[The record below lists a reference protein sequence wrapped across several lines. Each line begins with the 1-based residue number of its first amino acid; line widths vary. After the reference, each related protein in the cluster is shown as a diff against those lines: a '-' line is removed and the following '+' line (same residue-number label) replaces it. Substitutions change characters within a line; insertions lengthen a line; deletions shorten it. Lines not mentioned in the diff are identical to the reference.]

1 MRFWV
6 TFIAAVLCATCVGAA
21 TASEPLSTAGTK
33 LASVRVLDCDRA
45 GQEALFRGAVRRVPG
60 TRRMAIRFTLLQR
73 DPGDRFRVV
82 RARGLARWKKS
93 RIGVRRFA
101 HRQRVRGLSN
111 GSDYRVRV
119 DYRWL
124 SGNGRVLRKRRLSSR
139 TCSLAVLPN
148 LRVRGIESTPEGTG
162 ARYAIGVENAGES
175 DSPETSVRLGVD
187 GSGQGFATVPPLAP
201 GESVAVSVSGRS
213 CLARVRAVVDPAQG
227 VRESS
232 EGDNVLAHG
241 CP

>member
-1 MRFWV
+1 MRFHII
-6 TFIAAVLCATCVGAA
+6 FIAAVLCASCVGAA
-21 TASEPLSTAGTK
+21 TASQPLSTAGTK
-33 LASVRVLDCDRA
+33 RASVRVLDCDRA
-45 GQEALFRGAVRRVPG
+45 GQEALFRAAMRRIAG
-60 TRRMAIRFTLLQR
+60 TRRMAIRFTLLER
-73 DPGDRFRVV
+73 DPGDRFRRI
-82 RARGLARWKKS
+82 RAPGLTRWKKS
-93 RIGVRRFA
+93 RAGVRRFA

-124 SGNGRVLRKRRLSSR
+124 DGDGRVIRGRRLDSR

-148 LRVRGIESTPEGTG
+148 LKVSGIESTPEGAG
-162 ARYAIGVENAGES
+162 SRYAIGVENAGEAH
-175 DSPETSVRLGVD
+175 SPETSVRLGVD
-187 GSGQGFATVPPLAP
+187 GNHQGFATVPPLAP
-201 GESVAVSVSGRS
+201 GESAAVSVSGQR
-213 CLARVRAVVDPAQG
+213 CLLRVRAVVDPALS

>member
-1 MRFWV
+1 MRVWV
-6 TFIAAVLCATCVGAA
+6 TFIAAVLCSTCVGAA

-33 LASVRVLDCDRA
+33 QASVRVLDCDR
-45 GQEALFRGAVRRVPG
+45 GSQEALFRGAMRRVPG

-73 DPGDRFRVV
+73 DPGDRFRRV
-82 RARGLARWKKS
+82 RAPGLSRWKKS
-93 RIGVRRFA
+93 RAGVRRFA

-124 SGNGRVLRKRRLSSR
+124 NGEGRVIRRRRLNSR
-139 TCSLAVLPN
+139 TCSLAILPN
-148 LRVRGIESTPEGTG
+148 LRVRGIESTPEGAGT
-162 ARYAIGVENAGES
+162 RYAIGVENAGEA
-175 DSPETSVRLGVD
+175 DSQETSVRLGVD
-187 GSGQGFATVPPLAP
+187 GKGQGFATVPPLAP
-201 GESVAVSVSGRS
+201 GESAAVSVSGER
-213 CLARVRAVVDPAQG
+213 CLLRVRAVVDPALS

-232 EGDNVLAHG
+232 EGDNAFARG